1 MNKKQKK
8 IRSAVR
14 RDKAENYMLISLV
27 AFAVTV
33 VITRVYLELA
43 GYPQLGN
50 SVLHIAHAL
59 WGGLLLFVAVLLP
72 LALANRWAI
81 QASALLGGIGMGL
94 FIDEVG
100 KFITQAN
107 DYFFP
112 PALSIVYGFFLLT
125 VFVYLHFRR
134 PHRRDSR
141 QALYHA
147 FERLQDVLDGDLDT
161 KEAARIEAQ
170 LAIAKQSDRDEM
182 VSLADAISG
191 YLQKEKRY
199 LSAVEPGYWKRT
211 ATRVSAS
218 GRRLG
223 RPVHRAIISV
233 LLILWV
239 AVVIGY
245 IAILAQGGANLDSQV
260 VEWRGPL
267 IVIQAMIGGLM
278 ILAVLAWLTGNE
290 ERGLRFAVS
299 GFLLSLVAL
308 QTLYF
313 YLSQFSAI
321 TATLLQLAFLQILFA
336 YRRWYPRRLQC
347 RHLDW
352 RWASSTGQRKP
363 PWTTR
368 RCKVVRSTKGQV
380 RSERR
385 SASFAHRQRLG

>member
-1 MNKKQKK
+1 MNNEQKE

-14 RDKAENYMLISLV
+14 RDQAENYVLTCLV

-33 VITRVYLELA
+33 VVTRVYLELA
-43 GYPQLGN
+43 GYPQIGN
-50 SVLHIAHAL
+50 SVLHIAPAL

-72 LALANRWAI
+72 LTLANRWAI
-81 QASALLGGIGMGL
+81 KASALLGGIGIGL

-112 PALSIVYGFFLLT
+112 PALSIIYGFFLLT
-125 VFVYLHFRR
+125 VFAYFHFRR
-134 PHRRDSR
+134 PHRRDPR

-147 FERLQDVLDGDLDT
+147 FEGLQDALDGDVDRE
-161 KEAARIEAQ
+161 EAARIEAQ
-170 LAIAKQSDRDEM
+170 LAIARQSDRDEI
-182 VSLADAISG
+182 VSLADAISD
-191 YLQKEKRY
+191 YLRQEKRH
-199 LSAVEPGYWKRT
+199 LWAAEPGRWKRT
-211 ATRVSAS
+211 ATRVETL

-223 RPVHRAIISV
+223 RRVHRAIISV

-239 AVVIGY
+239 VFVIGY

-260 VEWRGPL
+260 VQWRGPL

-278 ILAVLAWLTGNE
+278 IVAVLAWLARNE
-290 ERGLRFAVS
+290 ERGLRLGIS

-321 TATLLQLAFLQILFA
+321 TVTLLQLAFLQILFA
-336 YRRWYPRRLQC
+336 YRRWY
-347 RHLDW
+347 
-352 RWASSTGQRKP
+352 
-363 PWTTR
+363 
-368 RCKVVRSTKGQV
+368 
-380 RSERR
+380 
-385 SASFAHRQRLG
+385 LGDLAADT